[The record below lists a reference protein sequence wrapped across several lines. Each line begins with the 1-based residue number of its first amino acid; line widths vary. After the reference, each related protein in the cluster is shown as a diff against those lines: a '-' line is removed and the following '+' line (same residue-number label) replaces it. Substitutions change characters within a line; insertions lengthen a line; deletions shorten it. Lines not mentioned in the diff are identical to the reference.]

1 MIDVK
6 NETPAWL
13 LCENLLVD
21 IKNELVLEA
30 IDVLHQE
37 MKEGRIEVN
46 GGLVTAAEGKEEIE
60 KDLFIINKITES
72 RKETADRF
80 MQYITEKESNPA
92 VLDEYTIH
100 RIEEMKK
107 FLVAVG
113 KISYFMELSS
123 VFNSWVD
130 DAGRQARINDPLEIL
145 EKTMLENKER
155 IPAVEFVLGKKFR
168 IDDAISEM
176 EKKILGEAFSKASG
190 VQ

>member
-1 MIDVK
+1 
-6 NETPAWL
+6 
-13 LCENLLVD
+13 
-21 IKNELVLEA
+21 
-30 IDVLHQE
+30 
-37 MKEGRIEVN
+37 
-46 GGLVTAAEGKEEIE
+46 
-60 KDLFIINKITES
+60 
-72 RKETADRF
+72 

-130 DAGRQARINDPLEIL
+130 DAGRQARINDPVEIL
-145 EKTMLENKER
+145 ERTMLENKER

-176 EKKILGEAFSKASG
+176 EKKILGEAFSYLIYYKKIFLYLFFSFGCSHEPSINLDSTFDRKLLLLPSA
-190 VQ
+190 QQAQRMPH